1 MKKSIGFI
9 IFIVLLGMFAC
20 TRDTDGETHGDIAQ
34 NSTKDWFNNT
44 FKKSEEWKQN
54 PESTNKIPDWSKGTY
69 LENDSIEIFECPLQE
84 ESVKIFMPP
93 KKSSTN
99 TDVQK
104 IIDAIQLRLVII
116 RTDSS
121 KMIVRKLYYIPDN
134 QYLLAKGGNI
144 DNVMLNKM
152 GDDFT
157 GLLITKNWNDKVLS
171 CHNINNGKVESV
183 LVKRNINN
191 TTARIVNELDEVI
204 VMNRYSQT
212 RPYDYTGWYVP
223 YNPPSP
229 VSNPNLPYS
238 MPAPG
243 SGGGSLGSW
252 NNTATPPEDV
262 NLCLNGL
269 NHLVESSGPTF
280 VLISST
286 IISESNTDVTRNYK
300 WKIFSGPGYG
310 LYSSDTG
317 TLKKVANSN
326 PALQKEF
333 VNLTHNSIYKEGFTI
348 GGDVSYSTN
357 YAQPTVGKYNSVMDL
372 NYNVKFSFACKS
384 SPVSTEGNYNSHGTF
399 NVND

>member
-1 MKKSIGFI
+1 M
-9 IFIVLLGMFAC
+9 VLLFLLSCWGC
-20 TRDTDGETHGDIAQ
+20 LPVLEIQTEKRTGTLRKTIQ
-34 NSTKDWFNNT
+34 KDWFNNT

-93 KKSSTN
+93 KKSSTS

-183 LVKRNINN
+183 LVKGNKNN
-191 TTARIVNELDEVI
+191 TTARNVNELDEVI

-243 SGGGSLGSW
+243 GGGSGGSYNDTDASNSSIGVPPSCQSFDFKNKTGSLW
-252 NNTATPPEDV
+252 QEAAVRNVHFNIVVVTPEGYHYSQIINYPTAILFGTPT
-262 NLCLNGL
+262 N
-269 NHLVESSGPTF
+269 
-280 VLISST
+280 IS
-286 IISESNTDVTRNYK
+286 IGNTDISPGLAATLSAKALEISMSETVRMYGNKPVTELTVRLYFEERLKHNYPLF
-300 WKIFSGPGYG
+300 IPGGRVNFNASTFRGMPTEYQTN
-310 LYSSDTG
+310 LFNTG
-317 TLKKVANSN
+317 NCS
-326 PALQKEF
+326 
-333 VNLTHNSIYKEGFTI
+333 
-348 GGDVSYSTN
+348 
-357 YAQPTVGKYNSVMDL
+357 
-372 NYNVKFSFACKS
+372 
-384 SPVSTEGNYNSHGTF
+384 
-399 NVND
+399 